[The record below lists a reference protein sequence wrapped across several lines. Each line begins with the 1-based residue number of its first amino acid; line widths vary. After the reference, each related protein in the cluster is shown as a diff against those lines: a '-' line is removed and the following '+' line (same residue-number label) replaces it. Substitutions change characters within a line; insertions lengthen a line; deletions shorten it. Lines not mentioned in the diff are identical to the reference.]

1 MDGGPR
7 TRVAWSS
14 LVGGSALDS
23 AGDAKEVARRDLP
36 WGTRCLLLSFDRWV
50 HQPDDEEGVRR
61 WVREGHIV
69 SEKRPEVAISGS
81 VLFRLLIFVEG
92 LCQL

>member
-36 WGTRCLLLSFDRWV
+36 WE
-50 HQPDDEEGVRR
+50 PD
-61 WVREGHIV
+61 V
-69 SEKRPEVAISGS
+69 SSS
-81 VLFRLLIFVEG
+81 LLIDGCISQMMKNGLEG
-92 LCQL
+92 GLGRDILLVRKDQR